1 MSSLRN
7 LIDAMRNGRLLAVL
21 FGHMTVDS
29 YVGVLPI
36 LYPVLIGRFH
46 VNLAT
51 VGLVSLFYTGV
62 ASLSQP
68 LFGYVADRI
77 GTRLIGGAM
86 LWSAAWFAV
95 LGFTPTFATFAVAA
109 GIAGLGSGF
118 FHPLGAVTVRHA
130 LPARGRNVAMALYT
144 SGGTVG
150 VALGPLIG
158 ATILMLLGLHGTIL
172 LLLPGVA
179 CSIFLF
185 LWMRGAGHSAPS
197 RIQPAASVTAEV
209 RRALPLIPILATVVM
224 MMSRSWTTITLEA
237 FIPTW
242 YHSLG
247 YQSWFYAP
255 LATTV
260 ILASALGTVG
270 CGSLADRFG
279 RRAVVIGCL
288 ILSIPAILLF
298 ALFPGPAGIR
308 DRCAGRPLCR
318 LHRTADAVDGTGAAP
333 APRRPRIGARPRR
346 RLLRWRARSADHG
359 RGGGCDRAARRHA
372 AAGFD
377 RDREPASGAPSAQGE
392 LPAALAG
399 GGGQGDVLQRAG
411 HAAPR
416 LTSPARCRRLRLRT
430 RRDPSGVITGVE

>member
-1 MSSLRN
+1 VSSLRN
-7 LIDAMRNGRLLAVL
+7 LLDAMRNGRLLAVL

-29 YVGVLPI
+29 YVGVLPV
-36 LYPVLIGRFH
+36 LFPVLIVTFH

-68 LFGYVADRI
+68 FFGLVADRI

-86 LWSAAWFAV
+86 LWSAAWFAI
-95 LGFTPTFATFAVAA
+95 LGFTPTFSTFVLAA

-158 ATILMLLGLHGTIL
+158 AVVLALLGIHGTIL
-172 LLLPGVA
+172 LLIPGVA

-185 LWMRGAGHSAPS
+185 IWMRGAGRAAP
-197 RIQPAASVTAEV
+197 RRARPATPAAGGMSGV
-209 RRALPLIPILATVVM
+209 RRALPLVPLGATIVM
-224 MMSRSWTTITLEA
+224 MMSRSWTTVTLEA

-242 YHSLG
+242 YHSMG
-247 YQSWFYAP
+247 YKAWFYAP

-260 ILASALGTVG
+260 VLASAVGTVG

-279 RRAVVIGCL
+279 RRAVVFWCL
-288 ILSIPAILLF
+288 VLTIPAILLF
-298 ALFPGPAGIR
+298 ALFPGPEGF
-308 DRCAGRPLCR
+308 
-318 LHRTADAVDGTGAAP
+318 VTGALVGLLAASTAP
-333 APRRPRIGARPRR
+333 LMLLMAQELLLARAGLASGLVMGVGFFAGALGVPVTGWIADQIGLQNAMLFQIVIVVLSLPLAFLLPKEDYLRRWREGAAAASGPSEPAMRRPA
-346 RLLRWRARSADHG
+346 
-359 RGGGCDRAARRHA
+359 
-372 AAGFD
+372 
-377 RDREPASGAPSAQGE
+377 
-392 LPAALAG
+392 
-399 GGGQGDVLQRAG
+399 
-411 HAAPR
+411 
-416 LTSPARCRRLRLRT
+416 
-430 RRDPSGVITGVE
+430 

>member
-1 MSSLRN
+1 MGSLRN
-7 LIDAMRNGRLLAVL
+7 LLDAMRNGRLLAVL

-51 VGLVSLFYTGV
+51 VGLLSLFYTGV

-68 LFGYVADRI
+68 FFGAVADRI

-95 LGFTPTFATFAVAA
+95 LGFTPTFFTFVLAA

-158 ATILMLLGLHGTIL
+158 ATVLALLGIHGTIL

-179 CSIFLF
+179 CSAFLF
-185 LWMRGAGHSAPS
+185 VWMRGAGRSAP
-197 RIQPAASVTAEV
+197 RRARPATPAPAAASGVH
-209 RRALPLIPILATVVM
+209 RALPLIPLVATVLM
-224 MMSRSWTTITLEA
+224 MMSRSWTTVTLEA

-260 ILASALGTVG
+260 VLASAVGAVG

-279 RRAVVIGCL
+279 RRAVIIGSL
-288 ILSIPAILLF
+288 ILTMPAVLLF
-298 ALFPGPAGIR
+298 ALFPGPQGFVTGALVGLTAASTAPLMLMMAQELLLDRAGLASGLVLGVGFF
-308 DRCAGRPLCR
+308 AGAIGVPI
-318 LHRTADAVDGTGAAP
+318 TGMVADAIGLRNAMLFQLVIVVLSLPLALLLPTEGYLRRWRKSAATTSTEP
-333 APRRPRIGARPRR
+333 AIRRPA
-346 RLLRWRARSADHG
+346 
-359 RGGGCDRAARRHA
+359 
-372 AAGFD
+372 
-377 RDREPASGAPSAQGE
+377 
-392 LPAALAG
+392 
-399 GGGQGDVLQRAG
+399 
-411 HAAPR
+411 
-416 LTSPARCRRLRLRT
+416 
-430 RRDPSGVITGVE
+430 

>member
-1 MSSLRN
+1 MVRPPPGEAGGGRRLLHYKCGGGILSSLRN
-7 LIDAMRNGRLLAVL
+7 LLDAARNRRLLAIL

-36 LYPVLIGRFH
+36 LYPVLIGTFH
-46 VNLAT
+46 INLAT

-68 LFGYVADRI
+68 FFGLVADRI

-86 LWSAAWFAV
+86 LWSAAWFAI
-95 LGFTPTFATFAVAA
+95 LGFTPTFTTFVIAA

-130 LPARGRNVAMALYT
+130 LSPRGRNVAMALYT

-158 ATILMLLGLHGTIL
+158 AFCLALLGIHGTIL
-172 LLLPGVA
+172 LLVPGVV

-185 LWMRGAGHSAPS
+185 IWMRGAGRSAP
-197 RIQPAASVTAEV
+197 RQAPAAQRAAGGTSAV
-209 RRALPLIPILATVVM
+209 RRALPLVPLGATIVM
-224 MMSRSWTTITLEA
+224 MMSRSWTTVTLEA

-247 YQSWFYAP
+247 YQAWFYAP

-260 ILASALGTVG
+260 VLASAVGTVG

-279 RRAVVIGCL
+279 RRAIIIWCL
-288 ILSIPAILLF
+288 MLTIPAIALF
-298 ALFPGPAGIR
+298 AFFPGPEGFVTGALVGLL
-308 DRCAGRPLCR
+308 AASTAPLMLLMAQELL
-318 LHRTADAVDGTGAAP
+318 LHRAGLASGLVMGVGFFAGALGVPITGWIADAIGLRNAMLFQIVIVLLSLPLALLLPKEDYLRRWRHGAGAATSAEP
-333 APRRPRIGARPRR
+333 AVRRPA
-346 RLLRWRARSADHG
+346 
-359 RGGGCDRAARRHA
+359 
-372 AAGFD
+372 
-377 RDREPASGAPSAQGE
+377 
-392 LPAALAG
+392 
-399 GGGQGDVLQRAG
+399 
-411 HAAPR
+411 
-416 LTSPARCRRLRLRT
+416 
-430 RRDPSGVITGVE
+430 

>member
-1 MSSLRN
+1 MGSLRN
-7 LIDAMRNGRLLAVL
+7 LLDAMRNGRLLAIL

-51 VGLVSLFYTGV
+51 VGLLSLFYTGV

-68 LFGYVADRI
+68 LFGLVADRM

-95 LGFTPTFATFAVAA
+95 LGFTPTFLTFVLAA
-109 GIAGLGSGF
+109 GVAGLGSGF

-158 ATILMLLGLHGTIL
+158 ALVLWLLGIRGTIL

-185 LWMRGAGHSAPS
+185 IWMRGAGRAAP
-197 RIQPAASVTAEV
+197 RRVRPTPPAGGTAPGV
-209 RRALPLIPILATVVM
+209 RRALPLIPLGATILM
-224 MMSRSWTTITLEA
+224 MMSRSWTTVTLEA

-260 ILASALGTVG
+260 VLASAVGTVG

-279 RRAVVIGCL
+279 RRAVVIWCL
-288 ILSIPAILLF
+288 VLTIPAIALF
-298 ALFPGPAGIR
+298 ALFPGPQGF
-308 DRCAGRPLCR
+308 
-318 LHRTADAVDGTGAAP
+318 VTGALVGLLAASTAP
-333 APRRPRIGARPRR
+333 LMLLMAQELLADRAGLASGLVMGVGFFAGALGVPFTGLVADSIGLRNAMLFQIVIVVLSLPLS
-346 RLLRWRARSADHG
+346 LLLPKEGYLRRWREG
-359 RGGGCDRAARRHA
+359 A
-372 AAGFD
+372 AA
-377 RDREPASGAPSAQGE
+377 AAPSAE
-392 LPAALAG
+392 PAM
-399 GGGQGDVLQRAG
+399 R
-411 HAAPR
+411 R
-416 LTSPARCRRLRLRT
+416 PA
-430 RRDPSGVITGVE
+430 

>member
-7 LIDAMRNGRLLAVL
+7 LLDAMRNRRLLAIL

-36 LYPVLIGRFH
+36 LYPVLIGHFH

-68 LFGYVADRI
+68 LFGVVADRI

-95 LGFTPTFATFAVAA
+95 LGFTPTFLTFVLAA

-130 LPARGRNVAMALYT
+130 LPPRGRNVAMALYT
-144 SGGTVG
+144 SGGTFG

-158 ATILMLLGLHGTIL
+158 ALVLYLLGIHGTIL

-179 CSIFLF
+179 CSAFLF
-185 LWMRGAGHSAPS
+185 MWMRGAGRAAP
-197 RIQPAASVTAEV
+197 RQARPAGHATAAASPVS
-209 RRALPLIPILATVVM
+209 RALPLVPLGATILM
-224 MMSRSWTTITLEA
+224 MMSRSWTTVTLEA

-260 ILASALGTVG
+260 VLASAVGTVG

-279 RRAVVIGCL
+279 RRAVVIWCL
-288 ILSIPAILLF
+288 ILTIPAILLF
-298 ALFPGPAGIR
+298 AFFPGPQGF
-308 DRCAGRPLCR
+308 
-318 LHRTADAVDGTGAAP
+318 VTGALVGLLAASTAP
-333 APRRPRIGARPRR
+333 LMLLMAQELLAERAGLASGLVMGVGFFAGALGVPVTGLVGDAIGLRNAMLFQVVIVLLSLPLAFLLPKEGYLRRWREGAATSEPAIRRPA
-346 RLLRWRARSADHG
+346 
-359 RGGGCDRAARRHA
+359 
-372 AAGFD
+372 
-377 RDREPASGAPSAQGE
+377 
-392 LPAALAG
+392 
-399 GGGQGDVLQRAG
+399 
-411 HAAPR
+411 
-416 LTSPARCRRLRLRT
+416 
-430 RRDPSGVITGVE
+430 